1 VSASV
6 DVIPRVLVIPEL
18 RWLDFGDAPDD
29 SPFARPGARQGL
41 VFGGGAGLSIGVG
54 LASEFGIAEPVF
66 GAALGA
72 ALGRLVG
79 ALWLRPRGPQP
90 AFTPWGVKL
99 ERAYPWAE
107 VVAVQVS
114 VGSRSSS
121 GGLGGGDT
129 RERTIALSLYL
140 AGWRRPVTARGP
152 YQSNLEGLPQ
162 LLPRYR
168 VAASRPIALD
178 PHGHRVVQASEPGAL
193 PLLFAAA
200 KDAGAALLEGSVG
213 YREHRPTMSKD
224 GVATLRRALVE
235 EPWAFDLGPLAA
247 VVAAE
252 HGVSEL
258 ADEIG
263 HLILSPCP
271 RVAGVAK
278 VAAERLGLGP
288 IVTGSLSEVAPL
300 LPQGDLEALEAWRAK
315 APLLA
320 PR

>member
-1 VSASV
+1 MPSGVLKTRESEERRIVLSV
-6 DVIPRVLVIPEL
+6 HL
-18 RWLDFGDAPDD
+18 A
-29 SPFARPGARQGL
+29 
-41 VFGGGAGLSIGVG
+41 GG
-54 LASEFGIAEPVF
+54 
-66 GAALGA
+66 
-72 ALGRLVG
+72 
-79 ALWLRPRGPQP
+79 QP
-90 AFTPWGVKL
+90 P
-99 ERAYPWAE
+99 
-107 VVAVQVS
+107 VVAC
-114 VGSRSSS
+114 
-121 GGLGGGDT
+121 
-129 RERTIALSLYL
+129 
-140 AGWRRPVTARGP
+140 GP
-152 YQSNLEGLPQ
+152 YQANLEGLPQ

-168 VAASRPIALD
+168 VSASRPIALD
-178 PHGHRVVQASEPGAL
+178 PHGHRVVQAGEPGAL

-213 YREHRPTMSKD
+213 YREHRPTMSRD

-235 EPWAFDLGPLAA
+235 EPWAYDLGPLAA
-247 VVAAE
+247 VVAADYD
-252 HGVSEL
+252 VREL